1 MATSSTSLP
10 AFVILPPNFPSIARS
25 PDKAAVIASTTEISP
40 THANDLETNHWAD
53 VLNASNALRAWKGQQ
68 VDGNLHIN
76 RAPRADAKP
85 EFEVYDDSYTETQE
99 SSTSI
104 EREMVLKAF
113 SESGIRS
120 ALSAGANGVSFGLG
134 LEVSK
139 QKENSETVAKKDKTI
154 TIHGFYNFPR
164 VILYLEP
171 ETLQLSEACKTFLSK
186 TKASTEKKKEEFLK
200 KFFARFG
207 DIIATKVTLGG
218 RLCTTQEV
226 NSADESKISEA
237 KREVRKQLTATLT
250 TPAAGLDLRGNRGK
264 SVGTYERQISAEI
277 TTRTTI
283 HTQGGNALLAASISD
298 WTASVESYRY
308 WRVIQQSQPE
318 DILNFLTEVTKDT
331 EYADRVRML
340 NTTRQSAIDRIVGQA
355 RSLSIEVD
363 ATYVKPTL
371 IVSQLD
377 SAEPQPPDA
386 AEPQLIYARPRRLLK
401 GPGGF
406 LPGCAKCKFKMTL
419 SQNDVI
425 KRISV
430 SPGREGADETEFIR
444 SDFIR
449 SGFKTILEWTSKLRS
464 SSIGDGKGAPAFPPL
479 DLKVVVELEDDC
491 SFAAEVAQSGEDLR
505 ACRPSFQQDGRSV
518 NLCWTVELNASPWV
532 NSQELKL
539 DRSPSIQ
546 RSSEKFRAEFISSD
560 TSLVSNTT
568 SRTSTQ

>member
-1 MATSSTSLP
+1 MATSSSSLP
-10 AFVILPPNFPSIARS
+10 AFVILPPNFPSIATS
-25 PDKAAVIASTTEISP
+25 PPSTIEISP
-40 THANDLETNHWAD
+40 THANDLETDHWAD

-76 RAPRADAKP
+76 RAPRAAVTLKDAKP
-85 EFEVYDDSYTETQE
+85 EFEVYDDSYTETQD

-139 QKENSETVAKKDKTI
+139 QKENGETVAEKDKTI
-154 TIHGFYNFPR
+154 TIHGFYNVALPHHSWHFAW
-164 VILYLEP
+164 
-171 ETLQLSEACKTFLSK
+171 Q
-186 TKASTEKKKEEFLK
+186 TKASTEKEKEEFLK
-200 KFFARFG
+200 KFFTRFG
-207 DIIATKVTLGG
+207 DIIVTKITLGG

-237 KREVRKQLTATLT
+237 KREVRKQLTATLSA
-250 TPAAGLDLRGNRGK
+250 PAAGLDLRGTRGK
-264 SVGTYERQISAEI
+264 SVGTSERQVSAET

-283 HTQGGNALLAASISD
+283 HTQGGNALLAA
-298 WTASVESYRY
+298 R
-308 WRVIQQSQPE
+308 
-318 DILNFLTEVTKDT
+318 
-331 EYADRVRML
+331 
-340 NTTRQSAIDRIVGQA
+340 TRQSAMDRIVGQA
-355 RSLSIEVD
+355 RTLRIGVD

-377 SAEPQPPDA
+377 SAESQPDA
-386 AEPQLIYARPRRLLK
+386 AEPQLIYARPRRPLK

-406 LPGCAKCKFKMTL
+406 LPGCAECKFKMTL

-430 SPGREGADETEFIR
+430 SPGREGADETEFNR
-444 SDFIR
+444 SDFE
-449 SGFKTILEWTSKLRS
+449 SILEWTSKLRS

-491 SFAAEVAQSGEDLR
+491 SFAAEVAQSGQDLR

-518 NLCWTVELNASPWV
+518 NLCWTVDLKTSPWV

-539 DRSPSIQ
+539 DRSPFIQ
-546 RSSEKFRAEFISSD
+546 RSSEKFRAEFMSSG
-560 TSLVSNTT
+560 TSLVSNIT
-568 SRTSTQ
+568 SRTSTP

>member
-1 MATSSTSLP
+1 MATSSSSLP
-10 AFVILPPNFPSIARS
+10 AFVILPPNFPSIATS
-25 PDKAAVIASTTEISP
+25 PPSTIEISP
-40 THANDLETNHWAD
+40 THANDLETDHWAD

-76 RAPRADAKP
+76 RAPRAAVTLKDAKP
-85 EFEVYDDSYTETQE
+85 EFEVYDDSYTETQD

-139 QKENSETVAKKDKTI
+139 QKENGETVAEKDKTI

-164 VILYLEP
+164 VIIYLEP
-171 ETLQLSEACKTFLSK
+171 ETLQLSEVCKTFLSK
-186 TKASTEKKKEEFLK
+186 TKASTEKEKEEFLK
-200 KFFARFG
+200 KFFTRFG
-207 DIIATKVTLGG
+207 DIIVTKITLGG

-237 KREVRKQLTATLT
+237 KREVRKQLTATLSA
-250 TPAAGLDLRGNRGK
+250 PAAGLDLRGTRGK
-264 SVGTYERQISAEI
+264 SVGTSERQVSAET

-318 DILNFLTEVTKDT
+318 DILNFLREVTKDT
-331 EYADRVRML
+331 EYADRVIIL
-340 NTTRQSAIDRIVGQA
+340 NRTRQSAMDRIVGQA
-355 RSLSIEVD
+355 RTLRIGVD

-377 SAEPQPPDA
+377 SAESQPDA
-386 AEPQLIYARPRRLLK
+386 AEPQLIYARPRRPLK

-406 LPGCAKCKFKMTL
+406 LPGCAECKFKMTL

-430 SPGREGADETEFIR
+430 SPGREGADETEFNR
-444 SDFIR
+444 SDFE
-449 SGFKTILEWTSKLRS
+449 SILEWTSKLRS

-491 SFAAEVAQSGEDLR
+491 SFAAEVAQSGQDLR

-518 NLCWTVELNASPWV
+518 NLCWTVDLKTSPWV

-539 DRSPSIQ
+539 DRSPFIQ
-546 RSSEKFRAEFISSD
+546 RSSEKFRAEFMSSG
-560 TSLVSNTT
+560 TSLVSNIT
-568 SRTSTQ
+568 SRTSTP